1 MQSKSNSRHSHDL
14 RAKWNRNLWK
24 YELDDYIQ
32 QTKKKKKD
40 ILNIIRPK
48 KNFSFLNFLLKQREI
63 DDKNEM
69 KLKNSL
75 SAKILKRYCL
85 NFNDSFINT
94 LTLRH
99 ISLDIIAKN
108 LPCYDTHILMD
119 LVKYLDIETVSYLS
133 GFSVFYNQLNDNTI
147 ILFANI
153 QCEWIILGD
162 ISDDGL
168 YKLFPS
174 IRFNQISESD
184 WENAEV
190 KPTGCFSLRNVT
202 FVKSSISTAGVI
214 NLLKF
219 IPKIECLRFIDYKCE
234 GFCELLEILS
244 DFSKLHTLEISYCS
258 ILTPELL
265 EIWLIKL
272 KLIINHKKEYR
283 EKFVNLT
290 KFVVHVHKNFYS
302 PSNILQLAS
311 ILHSEIEPGNTFVF
325 ELLETDSI
333 V

>member
-1 MQSKSNSRHSHDL
+1 MKSKWNGRHSYDL

-24 YELDDYIQ
+24 YELDEIIQ
-32 QTKKKKKD
+32 ENKKKNKD

-48 KNFSFLNFLLKQREI
+48 KNFSFINFLLKQREL
-63 DDKNEM
+63 DDKNEI
-69 KLKNSL
+69 KFKNSL

-85 NFNDSFINT
+85 NFNESFINT

-99 ISLDIIAKN
+99 KSLDVIAKN
-108 LPCYDTHILMD
+108 LSCFDIHILMD
-119 LVKYLDIETVSYLS
+119 LVKYLDVETVSYLS
-133 GFSVFYNQLNDNTI
+133 GLSVFHNQLNDNTI
-147 ILFANI
+147 LLFANI

-184 WENAEV
+184 WENVEV
-190 KPTGCFSLRNVT
+190 KPTGCFSLKSIS
-202 FVKSSISTAGVI
+202 FVKSSISTTGVI
-214 NLLKF
+214 KLLKF

-258 ILTPELL
+258 ILSPELL

-272 KLIINHKKEYR
+272 KLMISHKKDYL
-283 EKFVNLT
+283 EKFVSLT

-302 PSNILQLAS
+302 PSNIIQLTS
-311 ILHSEIEPGNTFVF
+311 ILNSVIEPGNKFIF